1 MSSRSPLRLPLLP
14 LRGCLL
20 LTLCLLLLGVAFD
33 PQPRAFAAQLPATV
47 PQYGLFELP
56 ITAAQTQ
63 IDTAQI
69 NPYDPE
75 QVDVRVRFTAP
86 SGKEHLI
93 SAFWMQAYRDT
104 CLRDCKTEVL
114 EAAGKAGWRAR
125 FAPDEPG
132 FWSYAVQRGVSREA
146 GQTVVWSE
154 ALQQGEFEVVASAN
168 PGPIRVAQN
177 RRYFVRANGD
187 SYFPVGVNL
196 GWSWEG
202 AGGTRGYLDW
212 LRRLQQVGATY
223 GRLYIDV
230 PWFIG
235 FDWRGRPGNYLIAQE
250 DSWRLDAILSQAEEY
265 GIALQI
271 VLVWHQGFINYG
283 GLPVIVPT
291 TPARPNTEAD
301 WSSNPLNVVRG
312 GPLPAAISFFTTDDG
327 RDLLKRR
334 LRYVVSRW
342 GYSSSVFAWEVIDQL
357 DRAVSTETATDWL
370 RDLVDYLR
378 RTDPYAHLITAG
390 VRDAA
395 SRNLLAP
402 VPLDFNQTRF
412 FQRRPIEPAADQ
424 VLGTLNALNP
434 LLTVADRPA
443 MLTEFSL
450 GPWFEPTADDPTG
463 LHLMQSMWASALSGA
478 GGGAAS
484 WWWDTYFFP
493 QNLETTLAPL
503 AAFAQGVPW
512 ASSNLVPASL
522 SISTLSPLP
531 VEPLTVT
538 GFGGAFGAPP
548 GPDVTYRLTP
558 DGAFPPLAGQSAY
571 LYGLAYNAQFSR
583 PQRYVI
589 TPPTDTTLTV
599 NVRRVSD
606 QAPAKLVVIIDG
618 ETAGQAEFSA
628 GNTNVSMT
636 VPIRAGERSV
646 IIDNLGE
653 DFLELDSLVIGAY
666 ITPLRT
672 LALAD
677 RERGLVLAWVQHRQ
691 YTWENVANSV
701 AILPV
706 TVSLRLGGLPAGL
719 YRVELWDPASG
730 NVIGVEQV
738 TTAGS
743 PTGTLTMTLLPLKT
757 MVALRAF
764 HIAQPGNLPTLTPVP
779 TATPRQLPTLPATS
793 SPLPSATAEAG
804 IIN

>member
-1 MSSRSPLRLPLLP
+1 MSSRSPLRLLLLP
-14 LRGCLL
+14 LRGWLL
-20 LTLCLLLLGVAFD
+20 LTLGLLILGLAFD
-33 PQPRAFAAQLPATV
+33 PPPRALAAQPPTSV

-56 ITAAQTQ
+56 ITAEQAL
-63 IDTAQI
+63 IDAAQI

-75 QVDVRVRFTAP
+75 QVEVRVRFTSP

-104 CLRDCKTEVL
+104 CLRDCQMEVL
-114 EAAGKAGWRAR
+114 ETAGKAGWRAR
-125 FAPDEPG
+125 FAPDQIG
-132 FWSYAVQRGVSREA
+132 FWNYAVQRSVSREA

-154 ALQQGEFEVVASAN
+154 AFQQGEFEVVASTN
-168 PGPIRVAQN
+168 SGPIRVAQN
-177 RRYFVRANGD
+177 QRYFVRANGD

-202 AGGTRGYLDW
+202 AGGTRGYLGW
-212 LRRLQQVGATY
+212 LRRLHQAGATY

-250 DSWRLDAILSQAEEY
+250 DSWRLDAILSKAEEY

-291 TPARPNTEAD
+291 SPTRPNTEAD
-301 WSSNPLNVVRG
+301 WNSNPLNVVRG
-312 GPLPAAISFFTTDDG
+312 GPLPTAISFFTTAGG

-334 LRYVVSRW
+334 LRYVISRW

-370 RDLVDYLR
+370 RDITEYVR
-378 RTDPYAHLITAG
+378 STDPYAHLITAG
-390 VRDAA
+390 VRDAN
-395 SRNLLAP
+395 SRGLLAP
-402 VPLDFNQTRF
+402 VALDFNQTRF
-412 FQRRPIEPAADQ
+412 FERRPIEPAADH

-434 LLTVADRPA
+434 LLALADRPTL
-443 MLTEFSL
+443 LTEFSL
-450 GPWFEPTADDPTG
+450 GPWFEPVSDDPTG
-463 LHLMQSMWASALSGA
+463 IHIMQSMWATALSGA

-484 WWWDTYFFP
+484 WWWNTYFFP

-503 AAFAQGVPW
+503 AAFVQGVPW
-512 ASSNLVPASL
+512 ASSNLTPISL
-522 SISTLSPLP
+522 SLSTVAPIAL
-531 VEPLTVT
+531 EPLTVT

-548 GPDVTYRLTP
+548 GPDVTYRITP
-558 DGAFPPLAGQSAY
+558 DGIFPPLAGQSAY
-571 LYGLAYNAQFSR
+571 LYGLSYNAQFSR

-606 QAPAKLVVIIDG
+606 QAPATLVVIIDG
-618 ETAGQAEFSA
+618 ETAGQAAFSA
-628 GNTNVSMT
+628 GNTNVSIT

-653 DFLELDSLVIGAY
+653 DFMELESLVIGAY
-666 ITPLRT
+666 ISPLRT

-677 RERGLVLAWVQHRQ
+677 REQGYVLAWVQHRL
-691 YTWENVANSV
+691 YTWENVAKNL
-701 AILPV
+701 AIPPV
-706 TVSLRLGGLPAGL
+706 SVSLRIGGLPAGL

-738 TTAGS
+738 MTVGS
-743 PTGTLTMTLLPLKT
+743 PTGTLTMNLLPVKT

-764 HIAQPGNLPTLTPVP
+764 PIAQPGNLPTLTPAP
-779 TATPRQLPTLPATS
+779 TATPRQLPTAPAAVT
-793 SPLPSATAEAG
+793 PLPSVTAEAG
-804 IIN
+804 SIG